1 MSYKT
6 IRIAGKS
13 YVILAFTPKT
23 AERVIKSLRGFN
35 VQELKDIPGGNR
47 ILANT
52 ISIAIS
58 GNGILRPF
66 KTFFIGKQLVRHAN
80 IESLLETTGAIIE
93 MIPTGEYYAITSL
106 TNNFQKVIT
115 R

>member
-13 YVILAFTPKT
+13 YVILAFTSKT
-23 AERVIKSLRGFN
+23 AERVIRSLRGFN
-35 VQELKDIPGGNR
+35 VQELKDIPEGNR
-47 ILANT
+47 ILANA

-58 GNGILRPF
+58 GSGILGRF
-66 KTFFIGKQLVRHAN
+66 KAFFIGKQLVRHAN
-80 IESLLETTGAIIE
+80 IETLLEVTGVIIE

-115 R
+115 K

>member
-1 MSYKT
+1 MSHKT

-23 AERVIKSLRGFN
+23 TERVIKSIRGFN
-35 VQELKDIPGGNR
+35 VQELKDIPEGNR

-58 GNGILRPF
+58 GSGILRRF
-66 KTFFIGKQLVRHAN
+66 KTFFIGNRLVHHAN
-80 IESLLETTGAIIE
+80 IETLLEVTGAIIE
-93 MIPTGEYYAITSL
+93 MIPTREYYALTSL
-106 TNNFQKVIT
+106 TNNFQKIIT
-115 R
+115 K